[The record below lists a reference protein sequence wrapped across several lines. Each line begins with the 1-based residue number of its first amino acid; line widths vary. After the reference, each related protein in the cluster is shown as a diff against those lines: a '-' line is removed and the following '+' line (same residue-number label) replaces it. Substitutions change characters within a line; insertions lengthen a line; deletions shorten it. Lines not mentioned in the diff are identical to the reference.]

1 MFIGMQTLPVVYVEN
16 NLQKTLE
23 NITITFNGNKEKEPT
38 FKSIKSGERVFT
50 GLYNKF
56 DEIRAIYLKYYNDKL
71 AIMEKQQ
78 IYKAFN
84 TNILGA
90 VGTILVEIIG
100 QQKDGRLE
108 LKITENFS

>member
-1 MFIGMQTLPVVYVEN
+1 MFIGMQTLPVVYVDN
-16 NLQKTLE
+16 NLQEALE
-23 NITITFNGNKEKEPT
+23 NITITFDGNKAKEPT

-71 AIMEKQQ
+71 AIMEKKQ
-78 IYKAFN
+78 IYKVFN
-84 TNILGA
+84 NTILGT
-90 VGTILVEIIG
+90 VGIILVEIVG
-100 QQKDGRLE
+100 KQQDGKLE